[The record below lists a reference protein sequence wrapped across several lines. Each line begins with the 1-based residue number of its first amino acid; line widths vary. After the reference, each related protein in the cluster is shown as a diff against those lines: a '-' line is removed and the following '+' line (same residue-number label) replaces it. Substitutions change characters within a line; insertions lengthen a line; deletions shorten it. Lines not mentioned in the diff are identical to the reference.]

1 MTGRAGA
8 VSEAGA
14 ARYVEL
20 EAVSNYSFLRGA
32 SHPEEL
38 VRRAADLGFD
48 ALGIADR
55 NSLAGA
61 VRVHAAART
70 AGLRPLVGVRLD
82 LADAPSVLAYPC
94 DRAAYGR
101 LCRLLTEAKDR
112 VRGTQGEDADAGEG
126 PTGISPR
133 FPVADADPPTP
144 AGRIPSRGFD
154 AGPAVHSASFDPGG
168 PPPQRLEAP
177 AAGAGEKRGRG
188 KVAAILQG
196 AGEGREEGRGPKQDE
211 NGSGAASRPLRADD
225 LLARAEGMALI
236 VLPPDRPAPDLV
248 PALASWRAA
257 FPGQVWLALRR
268 LLTSPPND
276 AHEAWLADAAR
287 TAGAPLVATNA
298 VLMHHSERR
307 PVADVL
313 ACLRTGRRIDE
324 MGLDLLKNAERR
336 LKSPGEMARL
346 FRDRPEAIEATSDVA
361 GRIGFSLDQ
370 LRLDYPDETG
380 SDGRPAQERLERA
393 VREGAKKRYRGR
405 VPARVQDQL
414 DRELT
419 IVRRLGYAA
428 YFLTVYDLVRF
439 AKSCGIL
446 AQGRGSAA
454 NSAVCYVLGITAVD
468 PAQSDLLFERFV
480 SEERGEPPD
489 IDVDFE
495 HERREEVIQHVYE
508 RWGRRRAALT
518 ATVIHFRTRLA
529 LREAGKALGLSE
541 EVTSVL
547 AANARGGVP
556 EDGEVRALGLDPQAP
571 RLRRALAAARA
582 LVGFPRHLS
591 QHPGGFVIAQGRL
604 DEIVPI
610 VPAAMPG
617 RTVIEW
623 DKDDL
628 EALGILKVDVLGLGM
643 LTCLRK
649 GFDLLAAHHGRRIDL
664 AGVPQDDPGVYEM
677 LGRADSLGVFQVESR
692 AQMSFL
698 PRMKPRDFYDLVIEV
713 AIVRPGPIQGG
724 MVHPYLRRR
733 NGVEPVRYPLPELE
747 PVLGKTLGVPIFQEQ
762 AMRIAIV
769 GAGFTPEE
777 ADKLRRAMATFR
789 RVGTLPQFRTR
800 FIGRL
805 VARGCPQE
813 FAEQCWRQIE
823 GFGEYGFPE
832 SHSASFAVLVYASAW
847 LKHRYPEVFACALL
861 NSQPMGFYAP
871 AQIVRDARTHG
882 VEVRPAD
889 VNASAWD
896 CTLEP
901 GAAAG
906 GFALRLGFRLVK
918 GFGEEAA
925 RRLAAARGNGYREPE
940 DVARRAGLGERA
952 MAALAGAA
960 AFGSLDLGRREG
972 WWAVERIGGPPLPLF
987 AAAGEP
993 DRGPEP
999 FVALPAATV
1008 GEEAAADYRSVG
1020 LSLRAHPVALLRE
1033 AVGAG
1038 VTWSG
1043 ALARVRPGA
1052 RAAVAGVVLVRQ
1064 RPRTAKGVIFLTLED
1079 MEGPINVV
1087 VWERV
1092 FRRFRFEV
1100 LGARLMRVEGRVESS
1115 ESVVNVIADRIV
1127 DLSDRLEDLA
1137 DGAVGMETE
1146 TSTAEGEGAARG
1158 GAEAGGDHP
1167 YGKAAGGGFGGRR
1180 EPCSAE
1186 IAPVSER
1193 PPVPGRGHPRN
1204 EARRLFPSRDFH

>member
-1 MTGRAGA
+1 MTGRAAA

-38 VRRAADLGFD
+38 VRRAADLGFE

-61 VRVHAAART
+61 VRVHAAARA

-101 LCRLLTEAKDR
+101 LCRLLTRAAR
-112 VRGTQGEDADAGEG
+112 R
-126 PTGISPR
+126 
-133 FPVADADPPTP
+133 PP
-144 AGRIPSRGFD
+144 
-154 AGPAVHSASFDPGG
+154 
-168 PPPQRLEAP
+168 
-177 AAGAGEKRGRG
+177 
-188 KVAAILQG
+188 
-196 AGEGREEGRGPKQDE
+196 
-211 NGSGAASRPLRADD
+211 RADD
-225 LLARAEGMALI
+225 LLARAEGTALI

-248 PALASWRAA
+248 RVLASWRAA

-276 AHEAWLADAAR
+276 TREAWLADAAR
-287 TAGAPLVATNA
+287 TAGTPLVATNA
-298 VLMHHSERR
+298 VLMHHPARR

-336 LKSPGEMARL
+336 LKSPAEMARL
-346 FRDRPEAIEATSDVA
+346 FRDRPEAVEATTDVA
-361 GRIGFSLDQ
+361 ARIGFSLGQ
-370 LRLDYPDETG
+370 LRLDYPDEAG

-393 VREGAKKRYRGR
+393 VREGAKERYRGG
-405 VPARVQDQL
+405 VPARVRDQL
-414 DRELT
+414 ERELA

-439 AKSCGIL
+439 AKSRGIL

-468 PAQSDLLFERFV
+468 PAHGDLLFERFV

-495 HERREEVIQHVYE
+495 HERREEVIEHVYE

-518 ATVIHFRTRLA
+518 ATVIHFRARLA
-529 LREAGKALGLSE
+529 LREAGKALGLSG

-556 EDGEVRALGLDPQAP
+556 EDAEVRALGLDPRAP
-571 RLRRALAAARA
+571 RLRQALAAART
-582 LVGFPRHLS
+582 LIGFPRHLS

-649 GFDLLAAHHGRRIDL
+649 GFDLLAAHHGRRVEL

-698 PRMKPRDFYDLVIEV
+698 PRMKPRTFYDLVIEV

-733 NGVEPVRYPLPELE
+733 DGVEPVRYPLPELE

-789 RVGTLPQFRTR
+789 RVGTLPRFRTR

-832 SHSASFAVLVYASAW
+832 SHSASFAILVYASAW

-871 AQIVRDARTHG
+871 AQIVRDARAHA
-882 VEVRPAD
+882 VEVRPVD

-901 GAAAG
+901 GAASAAG

-918 GFGEEAA
+918 GFGEAAA
-925 RRLAAARGNGYREPE
+925 RRLEEARGNGYREPE

-952 MAALAGAA
+952 MSALADAA

-972 WWAVERIGGPPLPLF
+972 WWAVERIEGPPLPLF

-999 FVALPAATV
+999 FVALPAATA

-1020 LSLRAHPVALLRE
+1020 LTLRAHPVALLRE

-1052 RAAVAGVVLVRQ
+1052 RVAVAGVVLVRQ
-1064 RPRTAKGVIFLTLED
+1064 RPRTAKGVVFLTLED

-1115 ESVVNVIADRIV
+1115 ESVVNVIADRV
-1127 DLSDRLEDLA
+1127 ADLSDRLESLA
-1137 DGAVGMETE
+1137 DGAAGAE
-1146 TSTAEGEGAARG
+1146 TSAAQGG
-1158 GAEAGGDHP
+1158 GAPGGEAGAGGDRP
-1167 YGKAAGGGFGGRR
+1167 CGKAA
-1180 EPCSAE
+1180 A
-1186 IAPVSER
+1186 
-1193 PPVPGRGHPRN
+1193 PGRGHPRN